1 MPSPESGLKSN
12 VSSLKITLIKSPI
25 GTLQRHKDTV
35 RALGLRKIRQTV
47 IRPDNAQMRGMV
59 FAIQHLIQVEEV
71 AAGPEGRAE

>member
-1 MPSPESGLKSN
+1 MASPDG
-12 VSSLKITLIKSPI
+12 SLKITLLKSPI

-35 RALGLRKIRQTV
+35 RALGLKKIRQTV

-59 FAIQHLIQVEEV
+59 FSIQHMVQVEEV

>member
-1 MPSPESGLKSN
+1 MPSSEG
-12 VSSLKITLIKSPI
+12 SLKITLLKSPI

-59 FAIQHLIQVEEV
+59 FSVQHMVQVEEV
-71 AAGPEGRAE
+71 GASPEGGAE